1 MNDAERAFAR
11 HRGRI
16 TRLLTGLSADEARFT
31 PPDTAAPLGVA
42 AVANAIAANLGPQL
56 GGPGELMPAAP
67 DLLADRR
74 TALTGRAAAAGPRR
88 RGAPPPAGLGLT
100 PPSAWAGV
108 AVDGSGTVVDLAR
121 VAADLRRSRGYRPA
135 LEALAELV
143 ELAHRWRLT
152 QTAPAPG

>member
-11 HRGRI
+11 HRAGI
-16 TRLLTGLSADEARFT
+16 TALLTGLSPDEARFT
-31 PPDTAAPLGVA
+31 PPEAEPLGVA

-56 GGPGELMPAAP
+56 GGPGELLPAAP
-67 DLLADRR
+67 DLLGDRR
-74 TALTGRAAAAGPRR
+74 TALAGRGGPAGVVRR
-88 RGAPPPAGLGLT
+88 RIGPPPAGLGHS

-108 AVDGSGTVVDLAR
+108 AVEGSGTVVDLPR
-121 VAADLRRSRGYRPA
+121 VAADLRRSRGHRPA

-152 QTAPAPG
+152 QIAPAPG